1 MRVCHYYA
9 TTVATIMAKSS
20 KLDNVLVNVVVA
32 ITTHNQIPE
41 QEVFREC
48 ELVKAKATID

>member
-1 MRVCHYYA
+1 
-9 TTVATIMAKSS
+9 MAKSS